1 MIRTL
6 EVTNNLD
13 ESIELDLFRP
23 ELSGFVIKS
32 IDGLGPAD
40 ASINMSDLATVDG
53 SRYSSGR
60 IEKRNVV
67 IKLMFYEG
75 NDAQESVETLR
86 QKAYKYF
93 PTNKQVKLTVVTD
106 NRSAELTGWVE
117 KNDPTDMFV
126 ESSGKNKK
134 REGCQIS
141 ILSGDPFWY
150 QLGNQNTT
158 FFGVDPL
165 FEFPFSAGPVDDI
178 EDDWD
183 DPIIM
188 GDIKQITEG
197 TVYYDGEYEIGMT
210 MIIHAIGEAS
220 GLKIYDLST
229 REMVVIDDA
238 KLTALTGSGIIAGDT
253 ITIETRKGYKGC
265 TLLRA
270 GEVTNILNVLN
281 KPITWFELHKGD
293 NLFAYRAEEG
303 LINLQFKIIN
313 RVIFKGV

>member
-1 MIRTL
+1 MIKTL
-6 EVTNNLD
+6 TITNNLD
-13 ESIELDLFRP
+13 ESLTLDLFRP

-60 IEKRNVV
+60 IEKRNLVL
-67 IKLMFYEG
+67 KLMFYEAN
-75 NDAQESVETLR
+75 NDMESVETLR

-93 PTNKQVKLTVVTD
+93 PTNKQVKLSIETD

-117 KNDPTDMFV
+117 SNEPTDMFT
-126 ESSGKNKK
+126 ENSK
-134 REGCQIS
+134 RKEGCQIS

-150 QLGNQNTT
+150 QTGHQNTT

-165 FEFPFSAGPVDDI
+165 FEFPFSAGPVDDV

-197 TVYYDGEYEIGMT
+197 TVFYDGEYEIGMT
-210 MIIHAIGEAS
+210 MTIHAIGDAS

-229 REMVVIDDA
+229 REMVVIDDDR
-238 KLTALTGSGIIAGDT
+238 LIALTGEGIHAGDT

-270 GEVTNILNVLN
+270 GEVTNILNVLD

-293 NLFAYRAEEG
+293 NLFAYRADEG
-303 LINLQFKIIN
+303 LINLQFKITN